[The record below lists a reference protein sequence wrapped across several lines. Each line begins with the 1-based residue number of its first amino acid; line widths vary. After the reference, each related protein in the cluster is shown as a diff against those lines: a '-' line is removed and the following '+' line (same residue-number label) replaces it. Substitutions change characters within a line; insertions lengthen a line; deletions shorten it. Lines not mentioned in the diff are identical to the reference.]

1 MNPRLAT
8 QVQWRDRT
16 GPSLRALVDATR
28 VRLDPE
34 GVRAAFGETEPTG
47 ATCIVGARR
56 EWPQFVRRAPAQP
69 LRDLLTAACAQLPAG
84 RAALALSG
92 GVDSVVL
99 AALLRDRV
107 VAYTLAPELPRYSG
121 YSGHSGYDES
131 SEAQAIADHLGIAL
145 RRVPVREDDYVTALP
160 AAIRGCECPLY
171 NLHPVSRYLL
181 AQAVRADGFDVLIS
195 GDGADEVFRGSDG
208 ADYLPIVGS
217 LTRAAGLVAWAPFLD
232 PAVAP
237 WVAADPAKRAL
248 RSLACELGVPEAI
261 AWRPKAPRFA
271 PAMDLA
277 RHHDPAQIA
286 ALARSLGRT
295 PATTTDRER
304 VAWTTLAL
312 FAREF
317 PGLDLACVES
327 PD

>member
-8 QVQWRDRT
+8 QAQWRGT
-16 GPSLRALVDATR
+16 SGPSLRGLIGAAR

-34 GVRAAFGETEPTG
+34 GVRAAFGETEASG
-47 ATCIVGARR
+47 ATCILGARR
-56 EWPQFVRRAPAQP
+56 EWPPFVRRTARP
-69 LRDLLTAACAQLPAG
+69 LRALLTAACAELPTG
-84 RAALALSG
+84 PAALALSG
-92 GVDSVVL
+92 GVDSAVL
-99 AALLRDRV
+99 AAILRDRV
-107 VAYTLAPELPRYSG
+107 IAYTLAPDLP
-121 YSGHSGYDES
+121 GYDES
-131 SEAQAIADHLGIAL
+131 SEAQSIADQLGITL
-145 RRVPVREDDYVTALP
+145 RRVTVREADYVTTLP
-160 AAIRGCECPLY
+160 AAIRACESPLY
-171 NLHPVSRYLL
+171 NLHPVSRHLL
-181 AQAVRADGFDVLIS
+181 ARAVRADGFEVLIS
-195 GDGADEVFRGSDG
+195 GDGADELFRGSDG

-217 LTRAAGLVAWAPFLD
+217 LTRAAGLVACAPFLD

-237 WVAADPAKRAL
+237 WVAADPEKRAL

-271 PAMDLA
+271 PAMDLT
-277 RHHDPAQIA
+277 RHHDPAHIT
-286 ALARSLGRT
+286 ALARSLGRA

-317 PGLDLACVES
+317 PGLDLACVAS

>member
-1 MNPRLAT
+1 MNPRLASL
-8 QVQWRDRT
+8 VQWRGHS
-16 GPSLRALVDATR
+16 GPSLRGLIGAAR

-47 ATCIVGARR
+47 ATCILGARR
-56 EWPQFVRRAPAQP
+56 EWPQKWPHFGRSAPARP

-84 RAALALSG
+84 PAALALSG
-92 GVDSVVL
+92 GVDSAVL
-99 AALLRDRV
+99 AAILRDRV
-107 VAYTLAPELPRYSG
+107 VAYTLAPELPG
-121 YSGHSGYDES
+121 YSEA
-131 SEAQAIADHLGIAL
+131 SEAQTIADQLGVTL
-145 RRVPVREDDYVTALP
+145 RWVTVREDDYVTALP
-160 AAIRGCECPLY
+160 AAIRECECPLY
-171 NLHPVSRYLL
+171 NLHPVSRHLL
-181 AQAVRADGFDVLIS
+181 ARAVRADGFDVLIS

-217 LTRAAGLVAWAPFLD
+217 LTRAAGLVACAPFLD
-232 PAVAP
+232 PTMAP
-237 WVAADPAKRAL
+237 WVAADPDKRAL

-261 AWRPKAPRFA
+261 AWRAKAPRFA

-317 PGLDLACVES
+317 PGLDLSCVGS